1 MYILMYVS
9 TMLMLLVLLTYGR
22 LESFRG
28 FGYIQAGFK
37 NYMEKHERDYINK
50 EAIELYKSTTAT
62 SQNPSDDEDES
73 QSKSQA
79 RAKLMFNLF
88 IDKKERDKQN
98 QQNPKTFEQLSQM
111 TEKLIYY
118 LYSDQPFFQKIEDKR
133 PNFVAEILQALTRST
148 DELSDKNKIKKACG
162 IAQIDL
168 GDFELNDVFTKMLS
182 GSTNLP
188 VKIPASDNI
197 EIVFE
202 QGQSFVRPNFLPT
215 EGYYSLLDFITLDHG
230 NYKIRVFLASPQLLM
245 AIYGNPTTVYD
256 ILQQRYLLYKNVK
269 AGVLPDEATNAFKNQ
284 FSNQVLPYILPD
296 TLDFGVSKTNPK
308 NYE

>member
-1 MYILMYVS
+1 MYVS

-37 NYMEKHERDYINK
+37 SYMEKHERDYINK
-50 EAIELYKSTTAT
+50 EAIDLYESTTAT
-62 SQNPSDDEDES
+62 SQNPSNDDEEKS

-88 IDKKERDKQN
+88 IDKQERDKQN
-98 QQNPKTFEQLSQM
+98 QQNSKVFEQLSQM

-133 PNFVAEILQALTRST
+133 PNFIAEILQALMRST
-148 DELSDKNKIKKACG
+148 DGLTEKNKIKKTCD

-168 GDFELNDVFTKMLS
+168 GDFELNDVFTKMLR

-188 VKIPASDNI
+188 IKIPVSDNI

-215 EGYYSLLDFITLDHG
+215 EGYYSLLDFVTLDHG

-256 ILQQRYLLYKNVK
+256 ILQGRYELYKNVK
-269 AGVLPDEATNAFKNQ
+269 NGGLPDEATNAFKNQ

-296 TLDFGVSKTNPK
+296 TLDFGVSKVNPK
-308 NYE
+308 DYE